1 MEKDRRSGCPIA
13 SALDLFGD
21 RWTLLILRDMV
32 FGEKR
37 YYGDFLETG
46 EGIATNVL
54 ADRLNR
60 LEEAALIGKRRDPE
74 DGKRNVYTLTEKGL
88 DTLPILLEMIA
99 WGATYDPESAAPST
113 FREQLKRD
121 REGVL
126 AELRARM
133 SSAGQSAPVGSKSE
147 VSGRGR

>member
-74 DGKRNVYTLTEKGL
+74 DGKRKVYTLTEKGL
-88 DTLPILLEMIA
+88 DTLPILLEMIV

-113 FREQLKRD
+113 FVERLERD

-126 AELRARM
+126 AELRARVL
-133 SSAGQSAPVGSKSE
+133 SAGQSP
-147 VSGRGR
+147 RTD

>member
-1 MEKDRRSGCPIA
+1 MERDRRSGCPIA
-13 SALDLFGD
+13 YSLDVFGD
-21 RWTLLILRDMV
+21 RWTLLILREMV

-37 YYGDFLETG
+37 YYRDFLEAG

-74 DGKRNVYTLTEKGL
+74 DGKRNLYTLTEKGL
-88 DTLPILLEMIA
+88 DTLPILLEMIV

-113 FREQLKRD
+113 FVERLERD

-126 AELRARM
+126 AELRARVL
-133 SSAGQSAPVGSKSE
+133 SAGQSP
-147 VSGRGR
+147 RTD

>member
-1 MEKDRRSGCPIA
+1 MERDRRSGCPIA
-13 SALDLFGD
+13 YSLDVFGD
-21 RWTLLILRDMV
+21 RWTLLILREMV

-37 YYGDFLETG
+37 YYRDFLEAG

-74 DGKRNVYTLTEKGL
+74 DGKRKVYTLTEKGL
-88 DTLPILLEMIA
+88 DTLPILLEMIV

-113 FREQLKRD
+113 FVERLERD

-126 AELRARM
+126 AELRARVL
-133 SSAGQSAPVGSKSE
+133 SAGQSP
-147 VSGRGR
+147 RTD

>member
-1 MEKDRRSGCPIA
+1 MGA
-13 SALDLFGD
+13 
-21 RWTLLILRDMV
+21 
-32 FGEKR
+32 
-37 YYGDFLETG
+37 G

-99 WGATYDPESAAPST
+99 WGATYDPESAAPSAFT
-113 FREQLKRD
+113 ERLKRD

-126 AELRARM
+126 AELRATVL
-133 SSAGQSAPVGSKSE
+133 SAGQSVP
-147 VSGRGR
+147 

>member
-1 MEKDRRSGCPIA
+1 MERDRRSGCPIA
-13 SALDLFGD
+13 YSLDVFGD
-21 RWTLLILRDMV
+21 RWTLLILREMV

-37 YYGDFLETG
+37 YYRDFLEAG

-74 DGKRNVYTLTEKGL
+74 DGKRNLYTLTEKGL

-113 FREQLKRD
+113 FTERLKRD

-126 AELRARM
+126 AELRARVL
-133 SSAGQSAPVGSKSE
+133 SAGQSP
-147 VSGRGR
+147 RTD